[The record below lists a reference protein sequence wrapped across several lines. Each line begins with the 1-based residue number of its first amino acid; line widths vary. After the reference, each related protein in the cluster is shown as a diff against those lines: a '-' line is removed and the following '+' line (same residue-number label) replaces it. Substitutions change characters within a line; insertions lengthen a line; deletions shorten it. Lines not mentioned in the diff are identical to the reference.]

1 MNAVRKIHWQV
12 KRVLVFLLTIA
23 LTFSSAPMPLM
34 AAETMSDSRQDSEN
48 SEYYS
53 IKAERYVVNNIDGV
67 RVISRPTSDG
77 TAPFLLTDE
86 NAIVRKYTEE
96 GKTKYHVWIGYSGFS
111 VYELI
116 QIINPQKNS
125 EVFETNLKF
134 SMDYARSGGLPF
146 GTINKP
152 EKWRSE
158 QEEYA
163 SYQRAPS
170 SAKVY
175 KKYFA
180 YLKFDESY
188 NQYYLQEN
196 EYSISQLDAD
206 TDRGLIQ
213 FDTEN
218 LEDYVIIRAFNSL
231 QLGTYSAILKFDEES
246 MEKISDNFS
255 LSSGNYQMGRNWY
268 HYIKLA
274 ERDFDAP
281 INKGNN
287 PETLTQIRR
296 LFDNSVSANVLETGE
311 IEATFAFKDG
321 IFDDEAGDKKIVS
334 VEQMTSRTL
343 DENSLYNGSNDLTGG
358 VYESIDTSK
367 QNVTIKFKNLLDSC
381 VIRFQTIESQKA
393 NKYYVGRIYLTQ
405 RVTSDADPVTVKLEN
420 GAVLKTDTD
429 SFIEGENQFICT
441 ASDAFL
447 YNSSMQIKSYSK
459 TDESLVVYKYYIADK
474 DGNRVIP
481 KSKVVIELPIPE
493 TFNLETTAYL
503 SNGRGFGLSSDEK
516 VKKNDDGKWVVEIT
530 PSNLSNYDNVFAIY
544 DTGDAMTEEEL
555 SALSPGY
562 YRVRPTFRMLGS
574 YDRPSMAA
582 PAIVN
587 REGILHI
594 AEDGSRELYLNFR
607 GVSVSNSF
615 GYISKVYYR
624 TLDGGKYPV
633 NVLAYKST
641 EDLLDEEWSAEV
653 EAFPDKV
660 RSEEDLNIDS
670 FTNDYELHYLQ
681 TICIPLGEMNKDN
694 EWTLNFVVP
703 LMNAFG
709 GDIKT
714 SVKEAG
720 LRLISGTCES
730 VTEDDC
736 PKYSNTLLFGTI
748 DEAEWLLDDLEEGEA
763 AQALSDAIASAKASY
778 QELKAV
784 PDQEKLKA
792 AVSALNEAIAA
803 AGGNQSGNALSAGTY
818 QIPFKLW
825 NAYDTERE
833 TESIYKDS
841 FGTAN
846 LQVRDNTMT
855 IDLPLAQDAVV
866 EGIRYYSESE
876 SNTVDA
882 EMLTDA
888 AGKVTGFRL
897 IRPYDEKEFRVSLTV
912 AGKAYTVSAV
922 IELDFKN
929 AVKVAAS
936 DAEVQA
942 LKNLLTEIQ
951 TLIANPESSGKYTAS
966 SFAALQEAANNA
978 QTALDASDSLEYDTV
993 MTQTERLTTAKN
1005 GLIEKTAIQSM
1016 LEQKLNET
1024 VSYMDRE
1031 DSYTEESFTKL
1042 KEAVKTANSVL
1053 SSYAM
1058 TDEKIAEAEAA
1069 MDAIDAAIEGLK
1081 SKKLAELE
1089 AAIAEAETISG
1100 SSYTEASYQAFE
1112 SALQKAKET
1121 AADSNAA
1128 DEDYTQALTALNAAK
1143 EGLEQKTDPTPDPEN
1158 PGTAEKELK
1167 ELYQKQRSTLTKEDS
1182 YEETSFAS
1190 WKTSMDEAAE
1200 LLNDS
1205 RGYTVT
1211 EAQYEAAAAALKAEY
1226 QALILQSELD
1236 KDADAAIAAYASWAE
1251 EEEAVGETV
1260 LSVTASA
1267 SNALRTASASNA
1279 ARKVQTIS
1287 LFALETAALAEAQ
1300 TQSED
1305 EELDLMDLPDGTYR
1319 VDYCL
1324 WQFNADDYS
1333 MGNDALVDA
1342 YPEISGKQ
1350 AKVTVSDGKVY
1361 LWLDFQK
1368 KTASGLTGR
1377 LLTMN
1382 IMTNIVKKGTTLE
1395 SYTKVAPVQTTY
1407 TDETD
1412 QYLPAGQKYPQT
1424 MVFDV
1429 TDYVT
1434 AYKTQIPVFVN
1445 VPVMGASAEQP
1456 AYINL
1461 YYDTFAKADAGTDV
1475 PGGDDTEY
1483 SIDLEA
1489 LQTAMKT
1496 ASAVDGSKYTETS
1509 YAALEASYEA
1519 ADRLLSYADDELA
1532 TQTMADN
1539 RTAALTATRK
1549 ALIPKA
1555 GTDVPEEPENPD
1567 TPSDPTTEDTS
1578 VAKAK
1583 LQELIKYA
1591 GTLNQMQYTDASWTS
1606 MNLSLVSARGV
1617 YAAKTATTA
1626 ELTAAAAELTAAIK
1640 ALVPASDSDGSGNDD
1655 SDTDNDPGSDG
1666 TSSKNGYY
1674 KVKVRLWHA
1683 SMNKASMGD
1692 DAVVKTAY
1700 VHIED
1705 GDVTMRLVT
1714 KEMETSGITAHLHD
1728 FYIYR
1733 DGDYQSATLAAD
1745 TGEYWI
1751 YEFELPNSSSQFY
1764 KCKVDPQV
1772 DVMGDEPV
1780 KARLKVNW
1788 SGKKSIDSDDWDSV
1802 IDDPDDIISTSSK
1815 SSSSS
1820 GSGVTGSAELV
1831 DNETGAKLTGN
1842 IGAPGV
1848 KLEVKKIDQGG
1859 VYDSTKSTLADK
1871 NQFVLYDVK
1880 VTVNGE
1886 QVQPSESVKLRLPIP
1901 IGFDA
1906 SRITAYRIS
1915 EDGSA
1920 RSEIAGTVNG
1930 SYYEFSVDHFSLFA
1944 LSEVPAADT
1953 AVTTAQA
1960 AGQTTQAA
1968 AAGSA
1973 QAVPQ
1978 AQTSGNG
1985 GSTGSSG
1992 YTSAGSAGS
2001 SSGNTGRSTTGTTG
2015 SGFSFSGNTGS
2026 GAGNTSNGTKD
2037 IPYTGDTTPVTAMA
2051 GIGAVALLI
2060 FFSTFVPKKKRKE
2073 N

>member
-1 MNAVRKIHWQV
+1 MTIAG
-12 KRVLVFLLTIA
+12 KRYKYMKQCICILLTIA
-23 LTFSSAPMPLM
+23 LFFSMPPMVNL
-34 AAETMSDSRQDSEN
+34 AAEDISGSQINFMEQDQ
-48 SEYYS
+48 YYS
-53 IKAERYVVNNIDGV
+53 IKTKRYIKLKDGV
-67 RVISRPTSDG
+67 PDG
-77 TAPFLLTDE
+77 LSGGASQPNLLTDE
-86 NAIVRKYTEE
+86 NAIVKKYVNGE
-96 GKTKYHVWIGYSGFS
+96 GKEKYHVWISFSSYSTYD
-111 VYELI
+111 VI
-116 QIINPQKNS
+116 QVMNPNLNK
-125 EVFETNLKF
+125 EIVETNLKITSEKSGSF
-134 SMDYARSGGLPF
+134 PLGTYNIPETWKAQETETGTQEVEKVTFDPDY
-146 GTINKP
+146 NK
-152 EKWRSE
+152 
-158 QEEYA
+158 
-163 SYQRAPS
+163 
-170 SAKVY
+170 
-175 KKYFA
+175 
-180 YLKFDESY
+180 
-188 NQYYLQEN
+188 YYLED
-196 EYSISQLDAD
+196 SQVSLFD
-206 TDRGLIQ
+206 TDTDQGILE
-213 FDTEN
+213 FDTDN
-218 LEDYVIIRAFNSL
+218 ISDYIIIRAFNSYMA
-231 QLGTYSAILKFDEES
+231 GTYPAILTFDLES
-246 MEKISDNFS
+246 TEKVNENFS
-255 LSSGNYQMGRNWY
+255 VTEGSYKMGRVWYYPSKSTLSVMNGSGNASRNN
-268 HYIKLA
+268 A
-274 ERDFDAP
+274 EAS
-281 INKGNN
+281 K
-287 PETLTQIRR
+287 ELKR
-296 LFDNSVSANVLETGE
+296 LFKPEVSAEVAKDGKIT
-311 IEATFAFKDG
+311 ATFEFKKD
-321 IFDDEAGDKKIVS
+321 IFSEEAGDKQIIS
-334 VEQMTSRTL
+334 VEIGTNRNVSPSNSKYYYMTN
-343 DENSLYNGSNDLTGG
+343 DINGTTFEKIDLTKTTFT
-358 VYESIDTSK
+358 VE
-367 QNVTIKFKNLLDSC
+367 FKNLLDSHL
-381 VIRFQTIESQKA
+381 IRIQTAGGAKDSKV
-393 NKYYVGRIYLTQ
+393 NKRYMYVGRLYLTQ
-405 RVTSDADPVTVKLEN
+405 NINFDAEPVTVTLEN

-429 SFIEGENQFICT
+429 SFTVGKNQFICIN
-441 ASDAFL
+441 SDENL
-447 YNSSMQIKSYSK
+447 YDSSAQVKSYSK
-459 TDESLVVYKYYIADK
+459 TDKSLAVYKYYIADSE
-474 DGNRVIP
+474 GNRVIP
-481 KSKVVIELPIPE
+481 ESTVVFEFPIPE
-493 TFNLETTAYL
+493 DFNPQTTAYL
-503 SNGRGFGLSSDEK
+503 LQSTGFGLPR
-516 VKKNDDGKWVVEIT
+516 NGKLIENENGKRSIQIT
-530 PSNLSNYDNVFAIY
+530 PENLQSYDDVFAIY

-633 NVLAYKST
+633 NILAYKST
-641 EDLLDEEWSAEV
+641 ADLMDKEWSAEL

-720 LRLISGTCES
+720 LRLISGTCDQVSE
-730 VTEDDC
+730 EDC
-736 PKYSNTLLFGTI
+736 PKYSNSLLLGTI
-748 DEAEWLLDDLEEGEA
+748 DEAEWLLEDLEEGEA
-763 AQALSDAIASAKASY
+763 SQALSDAIASAKASY
-778 QELKAV
+778 QELKTV
-784 PDQEKLKA
+784 PNQEKLKA

-876 SNTVDA
+876 ANTVDA

-888 AGKVTGFRL
+888 EGKVTGFRL

-912 AGKAYTVSAV
+912 TGKAYTVSAV

-1005 GLIEKTAIQSM
+1005 GLIEKAAIQSM

-1305 EELDLMDLPDGTYR
+1305 EELDLMALPDGTYR

-1377 LLTMN
+1377 LLTMD
-1382 IMTNIVKKGTTLE
+1382 IMTNIVKEGTSLKD
-1395 SYTKVAPVQTTY
+1395 YTKVAPVQTTY

-1412 QYLPAGQKYPQT
+1412 QYLPAGKKYPQT

-1960 AGQTTQAA
+1960 DGQTTQAA

-1978 AQTSGNG
+1978 AQASGNG

-2015 SGFSFSGNTGS
+2015 SGFSFSGSGNTGS
-2026 GAGNTSNGTKD
+2026 GAGNASDGTKD